1 MPFKSGKQRRYL
13 WANEPEIA
21 RDWTDRYGARGGGIM
36 RVPLWTGGLP
46 DFFQMNPENIAQAK
60 NLSWKDALNLEKDYK
75 YNPKYI
81 GKDKTS
87 WLGHKRQ
94 GLKSLAGIFEGGS
107 NVGGAT
113 PLTRKLALG
122 AMRGLRAANPIG
134 AAMLGAEGGARL
146 GDWAYKNWEPATKF
160 GDWAGGGIY
169 DAWDAIKNEF
179 SGSAQ
184 ASIPEDKIKAMR
196 QDLKSVPAHIQRQ
209 TDFPT
214 YKRTAEEYNDY
225 LTAQEFANNDAMSKQ
240 NEIIK
245 SPSKNF
251 QYYPQSQ
258 DLEAQNIRPTFD
270 SSDEEQDYYN
280 QISNKI
286 GKMPTIKDPNM
297 FQRFRNKF
305 YKPATRNVGGYNVA
319 QLNKMN
325 ALGGYYSEPARE
337 ARRFDKR
344 GINVLNRAAA
354 GKKVGNVNKLLG
366 QYGYEGGAPG
376 SGDISFTGK
385 PQGDPTAGAG
395 YSRSD
400 DSWGASPFR
409 RGGLA
414 SLWPR

>member
-1 MPFKSGKQRRYL
+1 MPFQSEKQRRYL

-36 RVPLWTGGLP
+36 RIPFANGSFKNWLGNVTGYT
-46 DFFQMNPENIAQAK
+46 QHNINNQ
-60 NLSWKDALNLEKDYK
+60 LLKDALSSNQITEEQYK
-75 YNPKYI
+75 TMGGYDVAQNMPLGKLDFINKAAPVGIASGVYQLAKLAAGSDWNKRLGLIDDSMGMSKYGNI
-81 GKDKTS
+81 GPYKS
-87 WLGHKRQ
+87 WELNTRGSQ
-94 GLKSLAGIFEGGS
+94 GLSPTDKALYHNIM
-107 NVGGAT
+107 T
-113 PLTRKLALG
+113 PRSKFQDDYNSDPIASR
-122 AMRGLRAANPIG
+122 MAN
-134 AAMLGAEGGARL
+134 L
-146 GDWAYKNWEPATKF
+146 DKF
-160 GDWAGGGIY
+160 TPKVPDR
-169 DAWDAIKNEF
+169 IK
-179 SGSAQ
+179 
-184 ASIPEDKIKAMR
+184 
-196 QDLKSVPAHIQRQ
+196 
-209 TDFPT
+209 
-214 YKRTAEEYNDY
+214 
-225 LTAQEFANNDAMSKQ
+225 DAMSKR

-251 QYYPQSQ
+251 QYYPPSQ

-366 QYGYEGGAPG
+366 QYGYEGGALG

-395 YSRSD
+395 YSRRD

-409 RGGLA
+409 GGGLA